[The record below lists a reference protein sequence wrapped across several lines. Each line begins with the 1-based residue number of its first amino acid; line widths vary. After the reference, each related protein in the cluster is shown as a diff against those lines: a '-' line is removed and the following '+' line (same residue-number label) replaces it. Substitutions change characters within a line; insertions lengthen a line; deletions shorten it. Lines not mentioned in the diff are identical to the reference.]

1 MTIKELLELH
11 DETCTKCKEIMGKK
25 NSDYTGGE
33 RATDIFANFKASKV
47 LDIHPVKGILMRMMD
62 KIQRIQ
68 SFTNDRKLQVPNES
82 VDDACE
88 DIINYAILAKA
99 MLKEERDLRSSL
111 FAKIKRNI
119 SK

>member
-1 MTIKELLELH
+1 MTIAQLLELH
-11 DETCTKCKEIMGKK
+11 DETCTKCKEIMERK
-25 NSDYTGGE
+25 NNDYTGGE

-68 SFTNDRKLQVPNES
+68 SFTNDNELQVPNES
-82 VDDACE
+82 VYDACE